1 MEPARTWLSKHE
13 DILCCPACG
22 GDLDLDGH
30 EISCSACS
38 TRFHVE
44 DGIPLLFCPN
54 DWEDS
59 QRDVTEEMR
68 AFYEETPFPDY
79 DEFDSVASLVQKARQ
94 GLFAKL
100 LDDQIPSGVRIVE
113 CGCGTG
119 QLSNFL
125 SIANRTVFG
134 ADLCLNSLRLGQ
146 RFKQENALERV
157 HFTQMN
163 LFRPPFKPG
172 SFDVVISN
180 GVLHHTSDPFR
191 AFASISKLARPG
203 GYVLVG
209 LYHRYGRLITD
220 FRRHVF
226 RLTGNRLRGLDPNL
240 RTGGFGSAKRNA
252 WFMDQYK
259 NPHESKHTLGE
270 VMGWL
275 RETGL
280 EFVSSLPRSRPF
292 QKLGEQERL
301 FHAETPGGW
310 LERLV
315 VELGMISRGSRE
327 GGFFVVIGRRP
338 PVRAQPHPA
347 ARAEGARSEAASV
360 SEPAE
365 VGEADLA

>member
-1 MEPARTWLSKHE
+1 MERTRAWLSEHQE
-13 DILCCPACG
+13 LLCCPACG
-22 GDLDLDGH
+22 ADLEVGGP
-30 EISCSACS
+30 EISCAGCSA
-38 TRFHVE
+38 RFPVE
-44 DGIPLLFCPN
+44 DEIPLLYCPN
-54 DWEDS
+54 EWEGT
-59 QRDVTEEMR
+59 RPDVTEEMR

-125 SIANRTVFG
+125 SIANRTVFA

-146 RFKQENALERV
+146 RFKRDNGLERV
-157 HFTQMN
+157 HFAQMN

-172 SFDVVISN
+172 SFDVVVSN
-180 GVLHHTSDPFR
+180 GVLHHTSDPFG
-191 AFASISKLARPG
+191 AFQSIAKLARPG

-220 FRRHVF
+220 FRRQVF

-240 RTGGFGSAKRNA
+240 RAGGFGGAKRNA

-275 RETGL
+275 REAGL

-292 QKLGEQERL
+292 QSLSENDRL
-301 FHAETPGGW
+301 FRPEPPGSW

-315 VELGMISRGSRE
+315 VELGMISSGSRE

-338 PVRAQPHPA
+338 ADQK
-347 ARAEGARSEAASV
+347 SV
-360 SEPAE
+360 
-365 VGEADLA
+365 